1 MHEEECIMAI
11 KCRGRQAEGLSP
23 EPEELSDDRRRRGP
37 RAEDFCRNGKNPK
50 PEGRGAGG
58 EDRSS
63 EGESENP
70 RRRPAE
76 GH

>member
-1 MHEEECIMAI
+1 MAI
-11 KCRGRQAEGLSP
+11 KCRCRKAEGLSP
-23 EPEELSDDRRRRGP
+23 EHGELNDDRKRQCP
-37 RAEDFCRNGKNPK
+37 MAEDFCRAGKNPK

-63 EGESENP
+63 EAESDKPEVKAG
-70 RRRPAE
+70 R